1 MANNEELRKAAQEI
15 NDQIKAKEAIIK
27 NLTDEAKLA
36 EEDSRKRIQS
46 AKEAYEKEKAE
57 LALDIAPLKDLK
69 QDCEAVKRQLVK
81 LSQDKLDAIAEVEAA
96 KSIAVKKAN
105 DVLREKQQQLA
116 KIETAIAKC
125 KETVASL

>member
-36 EEDSRKRIQS
+36 EEDSKKRIQA
-46 AKEAYEKEKAE
+46 AKEAHEKEKAE
-57 LALDIAPLKDLK
+57 LVLAIAPLKDLK

-81 LSQDKLDAIAEVEAA
+81 LSQDKLDAIAEVEAG
-96 KSIAVKKAN
+96 KSVAVKKVN

-116 KIETAIAKC
+116 KIEMAIQKC
-125 KETVASL
+125 KEAVASL

>member
-36 EEDSRKRIQS
+36 EEDSKKRIQA
-46 AKEAYEKEKAE
+46 AKEAHEKEKAA
-57 LALDIAPLKDLK
+57 LLLDIAPLKDLK

-81 LSQDKLDAIAEVEAA
+81 LSQDKLDAIAEVEAG
-96 KSIAVKKAN
+96 KSVAVKKVN

-116 KIETAIAKC
+116 KIEMAIQKC
-125 KETVASL
+125 KEAVASL